1 MINQFVK
8 KALLPLIGVCG
19 LVGLMPAAIAQSYPD
34 RPITLIVPFPPG
46 GATDT
51 IGRLFATKMG
61 ERLGKNIVVENKPGA
76 GTIIGAGIA
85 AKAPADGYTVFVS
98 TGTTFT
104 LNPAIQS
111 KLPYDPIKSFE
122 PIGMV
127 AKAGLVL
134 LASNHIPVANVQQF
148 VDFAKA
154 GPGKYTYGS
163 SGTGSTAHFAGEMI
177 SGATHTDVKHIPY
190 KGSGPSMTDLIGG
203 HIDFAVDTISAAV
216 PQLKSGKIKAIAVT
230 TAKRS
235 SLMPDVPTFAE
246 SGYADANI
254 DAWLAIF
261 TPNGLPPQVKSVLQ
275 KTLADVM
282 ADPDTSKKLI
292 AAGFEPV
299 YASPAEVTRLI
310 NSELP
315 KMRALA
321 HKANIT
327 PQ

>member
-1 MINQFVK
+1 MNQFVK

-19 LVGLMPAAIAQSYPD
+19 LVAAMPAAMAQAYPD
-34 RPITLIVPFPPG
+34 RPITLVVPFPPG

-61 ERLGKNIVVENKPGA
+61 ERLGKTIVVENKPGA
-76 GTIIGAGIA
+76 GTIIGAGIV

-104 LNPAIQS
+104 LNPAIQAR
-111 KLPYDPIKSFE
+111 LPYDPLKSFE

-134 LASNHIPVANVQQF
+134 LASNHIPAANVQQF
-148 VDFAKA
+148 VSFAKA
-154 GPGKYTYGS
+154 GPGKHTYGS

-177 SGATHTDVKHIPY
+177 LGATGTDLKHIPY

-230 TAKRS
+230 TSKRS
-235 SLMPDVPTFAE
+235 ALMPDVPTFAE
-246 SGYADANI
+246 SGYAEANI
-254 DAWLAIF
+254 DAWMGIF
-261 TPNGLPPQVKSVLQ
+261 APNGLPPQVKTILQ

-282 ADPDTSKKLI
+282 ADPDTGKKLI
-292 AAGFEPV
+292 ASGFEPA
-299 YASPAEVTRLI
+299 YAPPAEVTKLI
-310 NSELP
+310 NDELP
-315 KMRALA
+315 KMRTLA
-321 HKANIT
+321 QKANIT